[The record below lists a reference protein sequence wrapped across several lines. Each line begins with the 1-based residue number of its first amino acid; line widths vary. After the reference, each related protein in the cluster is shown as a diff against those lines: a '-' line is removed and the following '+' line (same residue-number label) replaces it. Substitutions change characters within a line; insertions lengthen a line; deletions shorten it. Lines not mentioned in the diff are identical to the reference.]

1 MAGMDNGAP
10 RQCTSVANDG
20 RLFGAYR
27 SHQSKNSPK
36 NSNGDGEMQLARVR
50 GNVVASIKAAG
61 LASHKLLLLEPVS
74 AAAPQAQSTGSDA
87 SSVYVAIDLAGAGVG
102 EVVLV
107 ARGSAARVDRDGQ
120 AAPTDAAVVAIVD
133 YVQFDGQTTFQKR

>member
-1 MAGMDNGAP
+1 MAEVDNPAP
-10 RQCTSVANDG
+10 RQCTSLASDSPS
-20 RLFGAYR
+20 FGAYR
-27 SHQSKNSPK
+27 SVQSNNSD
-36 NSNGDGEMQLARVR
+36 GDDFMQLARVR

-74 AAAPQAQSTGSDA
+74 AAAPQEQADGSDA

-107 ARGSAARVDRDGQ
+107 TLGSAARVDRDGQ
-120 AAPTDAAVVAIVD
+120 AAPTDAAVIAIVD